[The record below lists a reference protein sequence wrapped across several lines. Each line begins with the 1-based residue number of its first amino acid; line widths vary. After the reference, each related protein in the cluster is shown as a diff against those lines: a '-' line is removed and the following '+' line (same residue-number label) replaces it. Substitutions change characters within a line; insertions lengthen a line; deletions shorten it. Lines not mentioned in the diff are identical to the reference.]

1 MMDSS
6 LIGKVEKAHRYAQ
19 ERDRFRF
26 LNFQVVVRGDNG
38 EYVVSYD
45 HGTWSCNSEYFKA
58 HGFDS
63 HTMAVEQLLGEMLI
77 EHQKVMEKQE

>member
-6 LIGKVEKAHRYAQ
+6 HIGKVEKAHRYAQ
-19 ERDRFRF
+19 ERDRFKF

-38 EYVVSYD
+38 EYVVTYD
-45 HGTWSCNSEYFKA
+45 HGKWDCNSEYFKV

-77 EHQKVMEKQE
+77 SSEAEKQVK